1 MVALW
6 HVLLVGVAGLVVAAA
21 PEECAEQESE
31 EVSQLQRSA
40 SSSSRRRPEPGSA
53 PSCSPEC
60 QNGGICKYGTHCKC
74 VAGYHGP
81 DCSGVEELS
90 NESHHTGPD
99 NFDEEQCDV
108 GFDAFPYIQPHLWGT
123 DYVGWELCGEGR
135 EQSPI
140 DIVTKKAKNK
150 KASPLNLRFNKQEHA
165 EILNNGHSIEAEG
178 NFVTLKMGGDKYEAS
193 QLHFHHPSENTVN
206 GKAYPMEMHIVTS
219 GDAGSAVLAVFFK
232 LGKRNSCIDEI
243 LQKAP
248 RAGCQIHISAEMDLG
263 TGKCFKEQL
272 KGDYWSFDGSLT
284 TPPCTE
290 GVKWQVMQKVATISR
305 EQLRQFKTRYVM
317 NARPVQPWGKREV
330 TLNTVK
336 GGMYN

>member
-6 HVLLVGVAGLVVAAA
+6 HVLLVGVAGLAVAAS

-40 SSSSRRRPEPGSA
+40 STSSRRRP
-53 PSCSPEC
+53 CSPEC
-60 QNGGICKYGTHCKC
+60 QNGGRCVRGLYCKC

-81 DCSGVEELS
+81 GCSQVEELRENPHS
-90 NESHHTGPD
+90 GSGPD
-99 NFDEEQCDV
+99 NFAEEQCDV
-108 GFDAFPYIQPHLWGT
+108 GFDVFPYIQPHLWGT
-123 DYVGWELCGEGR
+123 SYVGWELCGEGR

-150 KASPLNLRFNKQEHA
+150 KASPLNLQFNKQEHPG
-165 EILNNGHSIEAEG
+165 IVNNGHSIEAEG

-193 QLHFHHPSENTVN
+193 QFHFHSPSENTVN

-219 GDAGSAVLAVFFK
+219 GDAGPAVLAVFFK
-232 LGKRNSCIDEI
+232 FGKHNSCIAEI

-248 RAGCQIHISAEMDLG
+248 RAGCQIHISDIDLG

-290 GVKWQVMQKVATISR
+290 GVKWQVMKQVATISR
-305 EQLRQFKTRYVM
+305 KQLRQFKTRYVM
-317 NARPVQPWGKREV
+317 NARPVQALGKRTV
-330 TLNTVK
+330 TLNKVT
-336 GGMYN
+336 GGMYE